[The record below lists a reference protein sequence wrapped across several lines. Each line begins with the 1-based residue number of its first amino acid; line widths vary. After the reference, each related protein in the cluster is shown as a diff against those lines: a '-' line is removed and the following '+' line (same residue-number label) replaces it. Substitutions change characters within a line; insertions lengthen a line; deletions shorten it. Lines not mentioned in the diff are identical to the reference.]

1 MNAIFKD
8 EIDKTIRDINAI
20 RRPGDL
26 CFAVVSDT
34 KLVDISD
41 DTRTNIRTVDQQVQ
55 FDFLVHLG
63 DVLCGESPEQI
74 SRRMLR
80 EELSAYREAV
90 ATKKLYVTQ
99 GETDGWRNESY
110 RGQLVTNIMTD
121 EAWHQD
127 TAFIDQDANVKRMAD
142 EPYYFV
148 DDEERRVRCIFLCS
162 ERYEIVE
169 EYKLFQKYHT
179 WGLKQLVWLEEAL
192 KLDAGW
198 NVLIFS
204 HAIPQSVFE
213 TGRNPP
219 SYKGNAIDKTM
230 AIVQSAIRTQGIHLA
245 AWITGHYGYDCETK
259 ILSMNQ
265 VAIGSLSCFPS
276 PGVEISGVRRE
287 MERGTGT
294 VREDLWDAFVL
305 QPQERKLYAF
315 RFGAGI
321 DRVIDY

>member
-1 MNAIFKD
+1 MNMIFKD

-26 CFAVVSDT
+26 CFAAVSDT
-34 KLVDISD
+34 RLT
-41 DTRTNIRTVDQQVQ
+41 DTSTHTRANILAVDQQVH

-63 DVLCGESPEQI
+63 DILCGESPEQI
-74 SRRMLR
+74 SRLILR
-80 EELSAYREAV
+80 EELSAYRETV
-90 ATKKLYVTQ
+90 ASKKLYVTQ

-127 TAFIDQDANVKRMAD
+127 TAFIDQYANVKRVKDA
-142 EPYYFV
+142 PYYYV
-148 DDEERRVRCIFLCS
+148 DDVEKRIRCIFLAS

-169 EYKLFQKYHT
+169 ACKLFQKYHT

-192 KLDAGW
+192 KLEEGW
-198 NVLIFS
+198 QVILFS

-213 TGRNPP
+213 TGKYPP
-219 SYKGNAIDKTM
+219 SYKGNAIDKTL
-230 AIVQSAIRTQGIHLA
+230 AILQSAIRTRGIQLG
-245 AWITGHYGYDCETK
+245 AWITGHYGYDCETQV
-259 ILSMNQ
+259 LTMNQ
-265 VAIGSLSCFPS
+265 MVIGSLSCFPS
-276 PGVEISGVRRE
+276 PGVEIPGARRE
-287 MERGTGT
+287 TERTKGTE
-294 VREDLWDAFVL
+294 REDLWDAFVL